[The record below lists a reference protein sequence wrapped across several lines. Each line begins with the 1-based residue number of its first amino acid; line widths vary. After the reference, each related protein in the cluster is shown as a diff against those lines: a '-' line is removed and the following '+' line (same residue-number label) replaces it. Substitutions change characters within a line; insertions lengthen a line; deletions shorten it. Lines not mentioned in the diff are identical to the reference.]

1 MILCLETA
9 TPVCSVALNDGS
21 RTLALRECK
30 GQNAHSEKITL
41 FIKEVLE
48 EAGIGYDRL
57 DAVAV
62 SKGPGSYTG
71 LRIGVSTAKGVCY
84 AADKPLIAVDTLQ
97 AMAIGM
103 RQRLSD
109 SLQPADLLV
118 PMIDARRMEVYCSVF
133 DANLHRVKDTAA
145 VVFDVTAQDDPSI
158 GIGSF
163 LHLSVSV
170 PNGHHYLFGDGA
182 PKLAPLFAD
191 TPEVHV
197 INDFGPSAAYM
208 ASLADQALRAK
219 DFVDVA
225 YFEPFYLKDFVAGKP
240 HVKGLGESEK

>member
-9 TPVCSVALNDGS
+9 TSTCSVALNEGN

-48 EAGIGYDRL
+48 EAGLQYRQL

-84 AADKPLIAVDTLQ
+84 AADRPLLAIDTLHAMACGLCERLGNAVDP
-97 AMAIGM
+97 
-103 RQRLSD
+103 SD
-109 SLQPADLLV
+109 V
-118 PMIDARRMEVYCSVF
+118 FIPMIDARRMEVYCSVF
-133 DANLHRVKDTAA
+133 DAQMNRISDTKALVVDETAFMELEDGHR
-145 VVFDVTAQDDPSI
+145 I
-158 GIGSF
+158 W
-163 LHLSVSV
+163 
-170 PNGHHYLFGDGA
+170 LFGDGA
-182 PKLAPLFAD
+182 PKLKPLFHD
-191 TPEVHV
+191 RPGIQVV
-197 INDFGPSAAYM
+197 DDLLPSAAFM
-208 ASLADQALRAK
+208 AALSDQAFQAGE
-219 DFVDVA
+219 FVDVA

-240 HVKGLGESEK
+240 HVKGLKAIES

>member
-9 TPVCSVALNDGS
+9 TPTCSVAINEKGK
-21 RTLALRECK
+21 TLALRECK

-48 EAGIGYDRL
+48 ETGLQAEQL

-84 AADKPLIAVDTLQ
+84 AADLPLLAIDTLH
-97 AMAIGM
+97 AMAYGM
-103 RQRLSD
+103 AARLAD
-109 SLQPADLLV
+109 SLQPSDLLI
-118 PMIDARRMEVYCSVF
+118 PMIDARRMEVYRAVF
-133 DANLHRVKDTAA
+133 DAQLN
-145 VVFDVTAQDDPSI
+145 
-158 GIGSF
+158 
-163 LHLSVSV
+163 SVSNTEALV
-170 PNGHHYLFGDGA
+170 VDEHSFDDLLEHHRLWLFGDGA
-182 PKLAPLFAD
+182 PKLSPLFQNQPKIHIVD
-191 TPEVHV
+191 
-197 INDFGPSAAYM
+197 DLWPSAAYM
-208 ASLADQALRAK
+208 AELADKALAFN

-240 HVKGLGESEK
+240 HVKGLL